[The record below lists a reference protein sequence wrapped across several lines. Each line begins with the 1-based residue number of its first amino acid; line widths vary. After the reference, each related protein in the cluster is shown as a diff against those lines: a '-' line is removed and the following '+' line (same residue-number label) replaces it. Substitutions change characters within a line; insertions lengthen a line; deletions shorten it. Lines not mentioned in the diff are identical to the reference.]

1 MVGTFWKE
9 KSRFQTL
16 LVPLGS
22 PLCVDCIVLP
32 YKTECRVRNFHFSV
46 KIKPHFLVKKSRKN
60 AILKPL
66 SFRRLRWEVGSGLM
80 LFVRRSNAFCPILG
94 PTGNPSSD
102 CGPVGSGLMLF
113 INDPLP
119 SEATK
124 GLWNKTLTQLA

>member
-1 MVGTFWKE
+1 MPLYLPAGDGIQAVDGGIKRVLGYMVGTFWKE

-80 LFVRRSNAFCPILG
+80 LFVR
-94 PTGNPSSD
+94 SSD
-102 CGPVGSGLMLF
+102 
-113 INDPLP
+113 PL
-119 SEATK
+119 ETHQVIVAR
-124 GLWNKTLTQLA
+124 LVAV